1 MNYTAIHEHVCLS
14 QRPAYRRNHLPRN
27 PERCMCATF
36 VTRFSLPRV
45 IWGDTKT
52 LFIVNPPALPVKY
65 AADTYRR
72 DYLRKHHTRKH
83 PVKKYDIPCT
93 YTYYICQKS
102 FHYQGNY
109 RKHLKTHQPTV
120 AVVPST
126 KAEEPVHDLQGDS
139 RACLPVSTA
148 SLSEEPPPNICDK
161 MFSSKSHLKR
171 HQDTIHRQP
180 AGFSC
185 QVCSR
190 HLQKRLPK
198 ETSYEKTSR

>member
-1 MNYTAIHEHVCLS
+1 MSYTAIHEHVCLS
-14 QRPAYRRNHLPRN
+14 QRLAYRRNHLPRN

-52 LFIVNPPALPVKY
+52 LFIINPPAFPVKY
-65 AADTYRR
+65 AAETYRR

-120 AVVPST
+120 PPASPSA
-126 KAEEPVHDLQGDS
+126 KPEETVHGLPDDS
-139 RACLPVSTA
+139 LACPRASSRRSFKDNRISLASINLGSSTMA
-148 SLSEEPPPNICDK
+148 SGREMLLNPTFHPEP
-161 MFSSKSHLKR
+161 SSR
-171 HQDTIHRQP
+171 C
-180 AGFSC
+180 G
-185 QVCSR
+185 
-190 HLQKRLPK
+190 
-198 ETSYEKTSR
+198 

>member
-1 MNYTAIHEHVCLS
+1 MIYKAIHEHVCLS
-14 QRPAYRRNHLPRN
+14 QRLAYRRNHLL
-27 PERCMCATF
+27 TF
-36 VTRFSLPRV
+36 VTRCSLPRV
-45 IWGDTKT
+45 IWRDTKT

-126 KAEEPVHDLQGDS
+126 KAEEPVHDLHGDS
-139 RACLPVSTA
+139 RTCLPVSTA
-148 SLSEEPPPNICDK
+148 RLSEEPPPKKPREMHVCNICDK
-161 MFSSKSHLKR
+161 IFSSKSHLRR

-185 QVCSR
+185 QLCSR

-198 ETSYEKTSR
+198 ETSYKKTSR